1 MSNTPT
7 PPPFFALEGI
17 DGSGKTTQLQHL
29 EAHLVKR
36 GYLVH
41 STCEPT
47 KNIIGRMIRDIF
59 AGKIMADQHVI
70 AALFCADR
78 LDHIYNETDGLLV
91 QQRTRAIISDRYYLS
106 SLAYHGAHVDM
117 QWVYDSNQ
125 PAMNALRPTAH
136 IYIDMDPKVSMERI
150 ALSRQET
157 ELYENLENLI
167 AVRDA
172 YEKGISMLPEGET
185 VIRINGN
192 QPEEV
197 VKNDIIKAVDHILDK
212 GL

>member
-1 MSNTPT
+1 MAKT
-7 PPPFFALEGI
+7 PPTQPFFALEGI

-29 EAHLVKR
+29 EAHLINL
-36 GYLVH
+36 GYKVH

-47 KNIIGRMIRDIF
+47 KNTIGKMIRDIF
-59 AGKIMADQHVI
+59 AGKIIADQHVI

-78 LDHIYNETDGLLV
+78 LDHIYNETDGLLE
-91 QQRTRAIISDRYYLS
+91 QLKTHAIISDRYYLS

-117 QWVYDSNQ
+117 QWVFESNR
-125 PAMNALRPTAH
+125 PAMNVLRPTAH
-136 IYIDMDPKVSMERI
+136 IYIEMDPKVSMERI
-150 ALSRQET
+150 AISRQET

-172 YEKGISMLPEGET
+172 YEKGISLLPHEET

-192 QPEEV
+192 QSEED
-197 VKNDIIKAVDHILDK
+197 VKRDIIKAVDNILDK
-212 GL
+212 NH